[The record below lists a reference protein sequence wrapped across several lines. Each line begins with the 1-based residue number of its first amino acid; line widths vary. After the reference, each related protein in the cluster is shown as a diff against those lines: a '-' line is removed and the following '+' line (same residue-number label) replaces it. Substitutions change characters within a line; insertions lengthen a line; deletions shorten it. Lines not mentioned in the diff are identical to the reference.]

1 MRGNEY
7 ARYIFHGLRHI
18 VEMLLFDFLCRHDC
32 YIRIRVDLLLRCTAR
47 SNDHLI

>member
-18 VEMLLFDFLCRHDC
+18 VEMLLFDFLCSHDC
-32 YIRIRVDLLLRCTAR
+32 YIRIGVDLLFRCTAR

>member
-18 VEMLLFDFLCRHDC
+18 VEMFFLDFLCGHDRD
-32 YIRIRVDLLLRCTAR
+32 IRIGVDLLLRRTAR

>member
-1 MRGNEY
+1 MRVNEY

-18 VEMLLFDFLCRHDC
+18 VEMFLFDFLRSHDC
-32 YIRIRVDLLLRCTAR
+32 YIRIRVDLLLRGTAR

>member
-32 YIRIRVDLLLRCTAR
+32 DIRIRVDLLLRGTAR
-47 SNDHLI
+47 SNYHLI

>member
-18 VEMLLFDFLCRHDC
+18 VEMFLFDFLRSHDC
-32 YIRIRVDLLLRCTAR
+32 YIRIRVDLLLRGTAR
-47 SNDHLI
+47 SNYHLI